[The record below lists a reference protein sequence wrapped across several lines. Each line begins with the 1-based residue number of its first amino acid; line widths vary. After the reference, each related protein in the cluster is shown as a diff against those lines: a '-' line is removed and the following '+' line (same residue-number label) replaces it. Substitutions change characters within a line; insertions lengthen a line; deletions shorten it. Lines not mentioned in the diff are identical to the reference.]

1 MFQKIK
7 RTLLPAK
14 DGTREVH
21 LYQNLIRHE
30 AKIGGQ
36 VFGPAADDVRRE
48 FFCLDEHT
56 WVWHEERL
64 DDQGH
69 TQVLTTRYDIR
80 PNGIL
85 KSQNGQYQAIT
96 AREAQR
102 LMAATQAYEKRVMR
116 EMYASVA

>member
-1 MFQKIK
+1 MFQKLK
-7 RTLLPAK
+7 NTLKPQKNGA
-14 DGTREVH
+14 REAH

-36 VFGPAADDVRRE
+36 VFGPVSTDVRRE

-64 DDQGH
+64 DADGAL
-69 TQVLTTRYDIR
+69 QVLTTRYDIR

-96 AREAQR
+96 AREAKR
-102 LMAATQAYEKRVMR
+102 LAAAIQAYEKRVMQ

>member
-7 RTLLPAK
+7 QSLLPSK
-14 DGTREVH
+14 DGVREAH

-36 VFGPAADDVRRE
+36 VFGPAEGDVRRE

-56 WVWHEERL
+56 WVWHEERM
-64 DDQGH
+64 DGQGN

-96 AREAQR
+96 PREAQR
-102 LMAATQAYEKRVMR
+102 LSAATQAYEKRVMQ